1 MKKFGRFIFNFFWVL
16 FIGIE
21 AAISNFCLG
30 VACCATIIGIPL
42 GLQYFKFIKLAFA
55 PAGKVVVT
63 KYSRH
68 PVLNTLWFIFG
79 GLEMMILYW
88 FLGVVLTITIIGRPL
103 ARQLFKIA
111 KFNYAPFGCEILK
124 EGEYSK
130 EGNLIYDYEL
140 LARRIAANPNV
151 VVGTSETGEPKTAA
165 NYIRENGEEVG
176 KIVGAEE
183 KAVKIK
189 SIITMLV
196 ISALAIAFILGSYK
210 IVGLILYG
218 IGNMLIAIA
227 VSIVAAYVI
236 SLILGK
242 PKKETLKFYETKM
255 RWLMEYYPMGSE
267 EKAISG
273 LGATLAQYISVVYF
287 IK

>member
-1 MKKFGRFIFNFFWVL
+1 
-16 FIGIE
+16 
-21 AAISNFCLG
+21 LG
-30 VACCATIIGIPL
+30 VACCVTIIGIPL

-151 VVGTSETGEPKTAA
+151 VVGTSVNGEPKTAA

-176 KIVGAEE
+176 KIVDIEQ
-183 KAVKIK
+183 KADKIK
-189 SIITMLV
+189 SIIVM
-196 ISALAIAFILGSYK
+196 AFIFVFGILFGVVSYK
-210 IVGLILYG
+210 IFDLIFYG
-218 IGNMLIAIA
+218 IGNMVLTIAFGI
-227 VSIVAAYVI
+227 IVATIVSAFL
-236 SLILGK
+236 SK

-273 LGATLAQYISVVYF
+273 IGTTLAQYISLVYV
-287 IK
+287 IKNN